1 MLVSAKDQVS
11 VFEKKKDGYK
21 EAKALIKWP
30 ATYNLGSENNSDD
43 SEEFDDD
50 SEEFDDDTSV
60 SDSEPAEPSKK

>member
-30 ATYNLGSENNSDD
+30 ATYNIGSENNS
-43 SEEFDDD
+43 DD